1 MDVLLVAGEGEES
14 ATRLA
19 AALTA
24 EGHDVRPVGE
34 ADAELALRRGGID
47 VVVVTTEAA
56 AALARRV
63 VAPATPVVRSLASAS
78 SDAVA
83 EALAGGVDEAVHPG
97 MGSRELVARVERV
110 CRHGASGA
118 AELGALR
125 VDPVAGEASWRG
137 KRLALTRRER
147 ELLHALAAAD
157 GRPVRR
163 EALYRQVWGYAMPR
177 GDRTVDV
184 NVRRLR
190 AKLADAEGA
199 AIETE
204 PGVGYRLVVAPAVTT
219 L

>member
-19 AALTA
+19 AAITA

-56 AALARRV
+56 AASARRV
-63 VAPATPVVRSLASAS
+63 VPATPVVRSLASAS

-83 EALAGGVDEAVHPG
+83 EAIASGVDEAVHPG

-110 CRHGASGA
+110 CRRGAPGA

-204 PGVGYRLVVAPAVTT
+204 PGVGYRLVVAPAVTN